1 MQRTKGNNLDSDKIL
16 LSVKEASELTGISER
31 KLRDLMNESNF
42 KVQIG
47 RRTMIHRK
55 KFERWISRPSLVINE
70 FSAIFCDLNGATRYP
85 S

>member
-1 MQRTKGNNLDSDKIL
+1 MSILQRTKENNLDSDKIL

-55 KFERWISRPSLVINE
+55 KFERWIDQHTC
-70 FSAIFCDLNGATRYP
+70 IF
-85 S
+85 

>member
-1 MQRTKGNNLDSDKIL
+1 MSILQRTKEKKLASDKIL
-16 LSVKEASELTGISER
+16 ISVKEASELTGISER

-55 KFERWISRPSLVINE
+55 KFEKWIDQHTCN
-70 FSAIFCDLNGATRYP
+70 F
-85 S
+85 

>member
-47 RRTMIHRK
+47 RRTMIHNIRM
-55 KFERWISRPSLVINE
+55 RVSLGE
-70 FSAIFCDLNGATRYP
+70 
-85 S
+85 

>member
-1 MQRTKGNNLDSDKIL
+1 MQRTKEKKLASDKIL
-16 LSVKEASELTGISER
+16 ISVKEASELTGISER

-55 KFERWISRPSLVINE
+55 KFEKWIDQHTCN
-70 FSAIFCDLNGATRYP
+70 F
-85 S
+85 

>member
-47 RRTMIHRK
+47 RRTMIQSK
-55 KFERWISRPSLVINE
+55 KIRTM
-70 FSAIFCDLNGATRYP
+70 D
-85 S
+85 

>member
-1 MQRTKGNNLDSDKIL
+1 LQRTKEKNLASDKIL
-16 LSVKEASELTGISER
+16 ISVKEASELTGISER

-55 KFERWISRPSLVINE
+55 KFEKWIDQHTCN
-70 FSAIFCDLNGATRYP
+70 F
-85 S
+85 

>member
-1 MQRTKGNNLDSDKIL
+1 MSILQRTKGNNLDSDKIL

-55 KFERWISRPSLVINE
+55 KFERWITSILA
-70 FSAIFCDLNGATRYP
+70 FFKFA
-85 S
+85 

>member
-1 MQRTKGNNLDSDKIL
+1 MSILQRTKGNNLDSDKIL

-55 KFERWISRPSLVINE
+55 KFARWI
-70 FSAIFCDLNGATRYP
+70 AQHTCIF
-85 S
+85 

>member
-1 MQRTKGNNLDSDKIL
+1 MSILQRTKGNNLDSDKIL

-47 RRTMIHRK
+47 RRTMNQQK
-55 KFERWISRPSLVINE
+55 KFERWIDQHTC
-70 FSAIFCDLNGATRYP
+70 IF
-85 S
+85 

>member
-55 KFERWISRPSLVINE
+55 KFERWILSSRDTIISVC
-70 FSAIFCDLNGATRYP
+70 AYH
-85 S
+85 

>member
-1 MQRTKGNNLDSDKIL
+1 MSILQRTKGNNLDSDKIL

-55 KFERWISRPSLVINE
+55 NSRNGLTSILAFFKF
-70 FSAIFCDLNGATRYP
+70 A
-85 S
+85 

>member
-47 RRTMIHRK
+47 RRTMIPRK
-55 KFERWISRPSLVINE
+55 KFERWIDQHTC
-70 FSAIFCDLNGATRYP
+70 IF
-85 S
+85 

>member
-47 RRTMIHRK
+47 RRIYDPSKKIRTM
-55 KFERWISRPSLVINE
+55 
-70 FSAIFCDLNGATRYP
+70 D
-85 S
+85 

>member
-1 MQRTKGNNLDSDKIL
+1 MSILQRTKGNNLDSDKIL

-47 RRTMIHRK
+47 RRTINKKK
-55 KFERWISRPSLVINE
+55 KFERWIDQHTC
-70 FSAIFCDLNGATRYP
+70 IF
-85 S
+85 

>member
-55 KFERWISRPSLVINE
+55 KFERWIDQL
-70 FSAIFCDLNGATRYP
+70 
-85 S
+85 

>member
-1 MQRTKGNNLDSDKIL
+1 MSILQRTKGNNLDSDKIL
-16 LSVKEASELTGISER
+16 LSVKEASELTGFSER

-55 KFERWISRPSLVINE
+55 
-70 FSAIFCDLNGATRYP
+70 
-85 S
+85 

>member
-1 MQRTKGNNLDSDKIL
+1 MSILQRTKGNNLDSDKIL

-55 KFERWISRPSLVINE
+55 KFERWIDTTN
-70 FSAIFCDLNGATRYP
+70 A
-85 S
+85 

>member
-1 MQRTKGNNLDSDKIL
+1 MSILQRTKGNNLDSDKIL

-55 KFERWISRPSLVINE
+55 KFERWIDHHTC
-70 FSAIFCDLNGATRYP
+70 IF
-85 S
+85 

>member
-1 MQRTKGNNLDSDKIL
+1 MQRTKEKNLASDKIL
-16 LSVKEASELTGISER
+16 ISVKEASELTGISER

-55 KFERWISRPSLVINE
+55 KFEKWIDQL
-70 FSAIFCDLNGATRYP
+70 
-85 S
+85 

>member
-1 MQRTKGNNLDSDKIL
+1 MSILQRTKGNNLDSDKIL

-55 KFERWISRPSLVINE
+55 KFERWI
-70 FSAIFCDLNGATRYP
+70 D
-85 S
+85 

>member
-1 MQRTKGNNLDSDKIL
+1 MSILQRTKGNNLDSDKIL

-47 RRTMIHRK
+47 RGTMIHRK
-55 KFERWISRPSLVINE
+55 KIERWIDQHTC
-70 FSAIFCDLNGATRYP
+70 IF
-85 S
+85 

>member
-1 MQRTKGNNLDSDKIL
+1 MSILQRTKGNNLDSDKIL

-47 RRTMIHRK
+47 RRTMIHR
-55 KFERWISRPSLVINE
+55 
-70 FSAIFCDLNGATRYP
+70 
-85 S
+85 

>member
-1 MQRTKGNNLDSDKIL
+1 MSILQRTKGNNLDSDKIL

-47 RRTMIHRK
+47 RRTMIHGK
-55 KFERWISRPSLVINE
+55 KFERWIDQHTC
-70 FSAIFCDLNGATRYP
+70 IF
-85 S
+85 

>member
-47 RRTMIHRK
+47 RRTMIHLK
-55 KFERWISRPSLVINE
+55 KFERWIDQHTC
-70 FSAIFCDLNGATRYP
+70 IF
-85 S
+85 

>member
-47 RRTMIHRK
+47 RRTMIQRK
-55 KFERWISRPSLVINE
+55 KFERWIDQHTC
-70 FSAIFCDLNGATRYP
+70 IF
-85 S
+85 

>member
-55 KFERWISRPSLVINE
+55 KFERWIYK
-70 FSAIFCDLNGATRYP
+70 F
-85 S
+85 